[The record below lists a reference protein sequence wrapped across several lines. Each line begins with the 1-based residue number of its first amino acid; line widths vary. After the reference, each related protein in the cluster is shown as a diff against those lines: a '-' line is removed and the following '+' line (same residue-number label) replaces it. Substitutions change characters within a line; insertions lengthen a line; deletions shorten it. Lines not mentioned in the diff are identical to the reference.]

1 MTMRRIREAIMTD
14 IPAIMP
20 VIDAAQYPQAWV
32 YLLRN
37 HLFTF
42 RRRTP
47 GIPKDDMTELEA
59 IQVRHSVRKYINK
72 YHFELVAGK
81 ENFNWKTL

>member
-1 MTMRRIREAIMTD
+1 
-14 IPAIMP
+14 
-20 VIDAAQYPQAWV
+20 
-32 YLLRN
+32 
-37 HLFTF
+37 
-42 RRRTP
+42 
-47 GIPKDDMTELEA
+47 MTELEA